1 MRRLVAA
8 GCQALF
14 VVLSVGL
21 SAACG
26 SEGGQVPRAAPTET
40 PPRVAVPEETPA
52 EREAVVERVDV
63 SGWVA
68 TDLDEPIGGRTVRI
82 VDARGARY
90 DVVTDG
96 RGRFATG
103 EVAVPYDLVVA
114 PGASSPA
121 TVHLGLL
128 RPDPYIEI
136 FERDGPTPSPAR
148 QTIRV
153 GVRAPGC
160 GASCRV
166 TVVTTSPSGAGT
178 TTVPCGKGDG
188 VLVVDVAHGWR
199 GLALQPDELIDVHVL
214 VDDASNASFA
224 YARIDGVAS
233 APGDTLDVG
242 VVAPEPVPATD
253 AVDIGAKGG
262 GEALVDWSWTT
273 SVALDVSGARAS
285 QAPGFVFAAAPAASL
300 PIRLPLIPRVE
311 VRATVSARHPQS
323 DARGAF
329 HRSTEVWSG
338 ARPLSVHP
346 IALELAAGPE
356 MVRPET
362 GGSFSQRGLGFE
374 WSAMDVGALYTLTV
388 VDTARGGA
396 RFRVLTAEHE
406 VPLGRLAQLGLPKL
420 DLGDHIADLSAS
432 PRVEVADA
440 ASPDPAVRRQRQDR
454 TRPGVTTR
462 LRIPFQVTR

>member
-1 MRRLVAA
+1 M
-8 GCQALF
+8 
-14 VVLSVGL
+14 
-21 SAACG
+21 
-26 SEGGQVPRAAPTET
+26 ET
-40 PPRVAVPEETPA
+40 PPRAAVPEEAPA
-52 EREAVVERVDV
+52 EGEAVVERLDV
-63 SGWVA
+63 TGWVA
-68 TDLDEPIGGRTVRI
+68 TDLDEPIRGRTVRI

-96 RGRFATG
+96 RGGFAIR

-128 RPDPYIEI
+128 RSDPYIEL

-178 TTVPCGKGDG
+178 TTMPCGNGER
-188 VLVVDVAHGWR
+188 VVVVDVDHGWR
-199 GLALQPDELIDVHVL
+199 GLALQPEELIDVHVL

-224 YARIDGVAS
+224 YARIDGVVS

-242 VVAPEPVPATD
+242 IVAPEPVPATD
-253 AVDIGAKGG
+253 AITVGAMGG
-262 GEALVDWSWTT
+262 GGALVDWSWTT
-273 SVALDVSGARAS
+273 SVALDVSGDRAR
-285 QAPGFVFAAAPAASL
+285 QDPGFVFAAAPAASATV
-300 PIRLPLIPRVE
+300 RLPLIPRVE

-323 DARGAF
+323 DAHGAF

-338 ARPLSVHP
+338 ARPLSVDP
-346 IALELAAGPE
+346 IALEVAAGPE
-356 MVRPET
+356 MVRPEI
-362 GGSFSQRGLGFE
+362 GGRFSQRGLGFE

-388 VDTARGGA
+388 VDTTRGGA
-396 RFRVLTAEHE
+396 RFRVLTTEHE
-406 VPLGRLAQLGLPKL
+406 VPLGRLALLGLPKL
-420 DLGDHIADLSAS
+420 DLGDHIADLSAAL
-432 PRVEVADA
+432 RVGVADA

-454 TRPGVTTR
+454 TRPGGMTR
-462 LRIPFQVTR
+462 LRVPFQVTR